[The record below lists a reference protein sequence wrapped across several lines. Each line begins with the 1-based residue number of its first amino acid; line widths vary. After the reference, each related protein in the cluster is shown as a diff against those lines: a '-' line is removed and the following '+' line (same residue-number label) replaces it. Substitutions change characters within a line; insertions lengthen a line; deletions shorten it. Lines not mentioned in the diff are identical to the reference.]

1 MELADRAIVITGA
14 GSGIGAALARRFAAE
29 SPKALVLA
37 DINREGVEAVAAE
50 VGGVAVET
58 DVGRERD
65 IKALIERTNE
75 VAGPIDVF
83 FSNAGIGG
91 SLGGPEIPDEVWE
104 RAWRINVMA
113 HIWAARALL
122 PEMVQRGDGY
132 LLSTASAAGILTE
145 VGTQVYSVTK
155 HAAVSVAEWISIN
168 YGDAGVK
175 VSCLCPLGVRTPM
188 LEGALED
195 STSGAALLRD
205 ELLEPS
211 EVADVV
217 VDAIRDERFLIFPHP
232 QVAKYMAFK
241 GGDNERWLKGMRR
254 MVRQAREG
262 SPSG

>member
-1 MELADRAIVITGA
+1 MELADRTIVITGA

-37 DINREGVEAVAAE
+37 DINREGVEAVADE

-65 IKALIERTNE
+65 IKALIARANE

-91 SLGGPEIPDEVWE
+91 AHGGPEIPDEVWE
-104 RAWRINVMA
+104 RAWRINAMA

-122 PEMVQRGDGY
+122 PEMVERGDGY

-188 LEGALED
+188 LEGALEE

-205 ELLEPS
+205 DLLEPS
-211 EVADVV
+211 EVADMVV
-217 VDAIRDERFLIFPHP
+217 EAIRDERFLIFPHP

-254 MVRQAREG
+254 MVGQARASGPEG
-262 SPSG
+262 

>member
-1 MELADRAIVITGA
+1 MELTDRNVVVTGA
-14 GSGIGAALARRFAAE
+14 ASGIGAALARRFAAE
-29 SPKALVLA
+29 SPRALVLA
-37 DINREGVEAVAAE
+37 DINEEGVNAVAGE
-50 VGGVAVET
+50 VGGVAVKT
-58 DVGRERD
+58 DVGREQD
-65 IKALIERTNE
+65 IKVLIERASE

-91 SLGGPEIPDEVWE
+91 APGGPEVPDDVWDQ
-104 RAWRINVMA
+104 AWRINVMA

-122 PEMVQRGDGY
+122 PEMVERGEGY

-168 YGDAGVK
+168 YGDAGIR

-188 LEGALED
+188 LEGALEE

-211 EVADVV
+211 EVAETVV
-217 VDAIRDERFLIFPHP
+217 EAIRDERFLIFPHP
-232 QVAKYMAFK
+232 QVAKYMSFK
-241 GGDNERWLKGMRR
+241 GGDNERWLAGMRR
-254 MVRQAREG
+254 MVRQARG
-262 SPSG
+262 AGASG

>member
-1 MELADRAIVITGA
+1 MELTGRNVVITGA

-37 DINREGVEAVAAE
+37 DINAEGVEAVAQE
-50 VGGVAVET
+50 VGGVAVQT
-58 DVGRERD
+58 DVGREEE
-65 IKALIERTNE
+65 IERLIARATE
-75 VAGPIDVF
+75 VGGPVDVF

-91 SLGGPEIPDEVWE
+91 AHGGPEIPNEVWDS
-104 RAWRINVMA
+104 AWRINVMA

-122 PEMVQRGDGY
+122 PGMVERGDGY

-145 VGTQVYSVTK
+145 VGTMVYSVTK
-155 HAAVSVAEWISIN
+155 HAAVSVAEWLSIN

-188 LEGALED
+188 LDGALEE

-205 ELLEPS
+205 ELLEPA

-217 VDAIRDERFLIFPHP
+217 IDAIRDERFLIFPHP
-232 QVAKYMAFK
+232 QVAKYMGFK
-241 GGDNERWLKGMRR
+241 GADNERWMAGMRR
-254 MVRQAREG
+254 MVRQARG
-262 SPSG
+262 AGAAG

>member
-1 MELADRAIVITGA
+1 MELVDRNVVITGA

-29 SPKALVLA
+29 SPRSLVLA
-37 DINREGVEAVAAE
+37 DINRDGVEAVAAE

-58 DVGRERD
+58 DVGREED
-65 IKALIERTNE
+65 VKALIARGTE
-75 VAGPIDVF
+75 VGGSIDVF

-91 SLGGPEIPDEVWE
+91 AHGGPEIPDEVWDA
-104 RAWRINVMA
+104 AWRINVMA

-122 PEMVQRGDGY
+122 PAMVERGDGY

-155 HAAVSVAEWISIN
+155 HAAVSVAEWLAIN

-188 LEGALED
+188 LDGALEE

-217 VDAIRDERFLIFPHP
+217 VEAMRDERFLIFPHP
-232 QVAKYMAFK
+232 QVGKYMAFK
-241 GGDNERWLKGMRR
+241 GGDNERWMAGMRR
-254 MVRQAREG
+254 MVRHAREARA
-262 SPSG
+262 SG

>member
-1 MELADRAIVITGA
+1 MELADRTVVITGA

-29 SPKALVLA
+29 SPRALVLA
-37 DINREGVEAVAAE
+37 DLNREGVEAVAKE
-50 VGGVAVET
+50 VGAVAVEA
-58 DVGRERD
+58 DVGREED
-65 IKALIERTNE
+65 VKALIARATET
-75 VAGPIDVF
+75 AGPIDVF

-91 SLGGPEIPDEVWE
+91 AHGGPEIPDEIWE
-104 RAWRINVMA
+104 RAWRVNVMA

-122 PEMVQRGDGY
+122 PGMVERGDGY

-155 HAAVSVAEWISIN
+155 HAAVSVAEWLSIN
-168 YGDAGVK
+168 YGDAGIK

-188 LEGALED
+188 LEGALEE

-205 ELLEPS
+205 ELLEPG

-241 GGDNERWLKGMRR
+241 GGDNERWLAGMRR
-254 MVRQAREG
+254 MVRQARETG
-262 SPSG
+262 AAG

>member
-1 MELADRAIVITGA
+1 MELRDRNIVITGA

-29 SPKALVLA
+29 GPRQLVLA
-37 DINREGVEAVAAE
+37 DINQEGVEAVAQE
-50 VGGVAVET
+50 VGGVAVRT
-58 DVGRERD
+58 DVGVEDD
-65 IKALIERTNE
+65 INALINRARD
-75 VAGPIDVF
+75 VGGPIDVF

-91 SLGGPEIPDEVWE
+91 AHGGPEVSDEIWD

-122 PEMVQRGDGY
+122 PEMVERGDGY
-132 LLSTASAAGILTE
+132 LASTASAAGILTE

-155 HAAVSVAEWISIN
+155 HAAVAVAEWISIN
-168 YGDAGVK
+168 YGDAGIK

-188 LEGALED
+188 LDGALKE

-211 EVADVV
+211 EVADTVV
-217 VDAIRDERFLIFPHP
+217 EAMGDERFLIFPHP

-241 GGDNERWLKGMRR
+241 GGDNQRWMAGMRR
-254 MVRQAREG
+254 MVRQAG
-262 SPSG
+262 T